1 MSQRALRTGFD
12 TSQPKRLHLNNFLF
26 GPWSASWKDIL
37 RVLSRP
43 KIKDHNIGEQPL
55 PLDTVI
61 VNARVQARLSAID
74 TRAKVVPPRATRKQ
88 RNAPSLDS
96 T

>member
-1 MSQRALRTGFD
+1 
-12 TSQPKRLHLNNFLF
+12 LHLNNFWF

-74 TRAKVVPPRATRKQ
+74 TRAKLVPRATQKQ
-88 RNAPSLDS
+88 RNDPSLDS